1 MNIGQAMIIKTS
13 SQEQTELVQKL
24 REIVK
29 AAGNDMVVVPNN
41 VTDLFITV
49 QIEGPVVILQCD
61 LGPFGM
67 LEVDIVKGFD
77 SVQECWEYARL
88 VTSEAGLSNDS
99 IAMA

>member
-13 SQEQTELVQKL
+13 SDEQTELVQKL

-29 AAGNDMVVVPNN
+29 ATGNDMVVVPYN

-67 LEVDIVKGFD
+67 LEVDIAKGFD
-77 SVQECWEYARL
+77 SVQECWKYARL
-88 VTSEAGLSNDS
+88 VTREAGLSNDS